1 MLGPEGLNGETGPQ
15 YGARCAGV
23 AEGTVIAAT
32 MVKAAAGAREA
43 TTDVDG
49 RQSSYPG
56 TVAAHRTCIVVLGM
70 HRSGTSALTRVLSIL
85 GAALPRHVMS
95 PGPGNE
101 PGHWE
106 PQKLVDFHDE
116 VLSELNSAWH
126 DWAPLGVSR
135 LTVQRRK
142 QIKTRI
148 AEIINDEYGSAALM
162 VVKDPRICRF
172 APLFLEALTDAGIMP
187 ECILVFRNPL
197 EVAQSLAC
205 RDGMPP
211 GEASLLWLRHVL
223 DAEAATRRNR
233 RAILFYG
240 DLLMDWRG
248 ELRRIGLGTEGG
260 HGCAWP
266 TSPEDAAERIDG
278 FLNCALR
285 HHTLS
290 DADIISDPVTSGWI
304 ADIHDALRQLR
315 RNPASSKARATFDRV
330 RGEFDRA
337 APVIDQV
344 RREMRAPLEA
354 RLDAVTQQLENLRRQ
369 LSPASR
375 SRWQRLMAQ
384 VRQACACIS

>member
-1 MLGPEGLNGETGPQ
+1 MLGPEGLKGETGPQ
-15 YGARCAGV
+15 RTVRAGV
-23 AEGTVIAAT
+23 ADRTVIAAT
-32 MVKAAAGAREA
+32 MVKTAADARQA
-43 TTDVDG
+43 TTDFDG
-49 RQSSYPG
+49 RQSSHPG
-56 TVAAHRTCIVVLGM
+56 AVGGHRTCIVVLGM

-85 GAALPRHVMS
+85 GAALPRHVMN

-116 VLSELNSAWH
+116 VLSELDSAWH
-126 DWAPLGVSR
+126 DWAPLDVSR
-135 LTVQRRK
+135 LTLQRRQ

-148 AEIINDEYGSAALM
+148 AEIINDEYGSATLM

-233 RAILFYG
+233 HAILFYG
-240 DLLMDWRG
+240 DLLKDWRG
-248 ELRRIGLGTEGG
+248 ELRRVRLGTEPG
-260 HGCAWP
+260 HGCVWP
-266 TSPEDAAERIDG
+266 NSPGDVAEQIDG
-278 FLNCALR
+278 FLNSALR
-285 HHTLS
+285 HHALS

-304 ADIHDALRQLR
+304 ADVHDALRQLK

-337 APVIDQV
+337 APVIDRVQ
-344 RREMRAPLEA
+344 RDTRARLEA
-354 RLDAVTQQLENLRRQ
+354 QLDAVKQQVKDLRRQ

-375 SRWQRLMAQ
+375 NRWQRLMAQ
-384 VRQACACIS
+384 LRQACDCIS